1 MLNAKRLMPLGSS
14 VIRTALLTISMT
26 AQFLPLGPA
35 GAQSKEQADLIL
47 HRGKV
52 VTLDA
57 RNSITSAVIIRDGT
71 IVAVGDESLLDRY
84 VATRTIDLHGR
95 MAMPGFNDAHTH
107 ILGESR
113 RYIDLRSVRSIR
125 ELQDSVRAKAAQLGT
140 GEWITGYGWAED
152 NFAEQRLPQRADL
165 DVAAQANPV
174 ILMRAGGHSSVSSS
188 RALGIANITRAT
200 PQPADGMIE
209 RDASGEPTGIIRESA
224 YLVDKF
230 VPVAT
235 GDELRPSMVRLLR
248 DQLSFGI
255 TSLVMADEES
265 KNWPDWERMY
275 RENPGQ
281 LPRAAVQIHWN
292 SEAELRA
299 FGKRSGDGDEWLRV
313 GALKV
318 FVDGG
323 FTGPSAYTLEPY
335 KGLPGFR
342 GTLNRSPE
350 ELYQIA
356 RTAHAMG
363 WQMGFHTIG
372 DGAIA
377 LAVDVFDRV
386 LRESPKA
393 DHRNYLNHFSMLP
406 PDATLATMV
415 RDSILVAQQP
425 NFTYTLESRYT
436 QTLDGARLAHNNPV
450 STPMNRGIVMAFSSD
465 ILPTGPMVGLYAAVT
480 RKGKSGAVYGADEAI
495 PMLRALQAYTRGGA
509 ILTHEEARKGTIEP
523 GKLADVIVLS
533 ADLLTIP
540 PDEILSTKVD
550 LTVLNG
556 RVVLERK
563 P

>member
-1 MLNAKRLMPLGSS
+1 MPRRL
-14 VIRTALLTISMT
+14 ALLEISMA
-26 AQFLPLGPA
+26 AQLLA
-35 GAQSKEQADLIL
+35 MASVGAQAREPADLIL
-47 HRGKV
+47 HNGKV

-57 RNSITSAVIIRDGT
+57 RNSVASAVIIRDGT
-71 IVAVGDESLLDRY
+71 IVAVGDESLLAHY
-84 VATRTIDLHGR
+84 QGTRTIDLRGR
-95 MAMPGFNDAHTH
+95 MLMPGFNDAHTH
-107 ILGESR
+107 ISGDAR
-113 RYIDLRSVRSIR
+113 RYIDLTSVRSIR
-125 ELQDSVRAKAAQLGT
+125 ELQDKVRAKAAQLGP

-165 DVAAQANPV
+165 DSAAPANPV
-174 ILMRAGGHSSVSSS
+174 LLVRAGGHSSVSSS
-188 RALGIANITRAT
+188 RALGIANITRQT

-209 RDASGEPTGIIRESA
+209 HDASGEPTGIIRESN
-224 YLVDKF
+224 YLIDKF

-235 GDELRPSMVRLLR
+235 ADELRPSFIQSLR
-248 DQLSFGI
+248 DQLSYGI
-255 TSLVMADEES
+255 TSLVMADETVQ
-265 KNWPDWERMY
+265 NWPEWERVY

-281 LPRAAVQIHWN
+281 LPRAAVQIRWN
-292 SEAELRA
+292 GEAELRA
-299 FGKRSGDGDEWLRV
+299 FGKHSGEGDEWLRV

-318 FVDGG
+318 YVDGG
-323 FTGPSAYTLEPY
+323 FTGPSAYTLAPY
-335 KGLPGFR
+335 KGLLGFR
-342 GTLNRSPE
+342 GTLNRSPD

-356 RTAHAMG
+356 KTAHAMG

-386 LRESPKA
+386 LHESPKS

-425 NFTYTLESRYT
+425 NFTYTLEQRYS

-450 STPMNRGIVMAFSSD
+450 ATPMKRGIVMAFSSD

-480 RKGKSGAVYGADEAI
+480 RKGKSGTVYGAEEAI
-495 PMLRALQAYTRGGA
+495 PMARALKAYTRGGA
-509 ILTHEEARKGTIEP
+509 FLTREERRKGTIEP

-540 PDEILSTKVD
+540 PEQILTTKVD
-550 LTVLNG
+550 LTVLGG
-556 RVVLERK
+556 RVVYARV